1 MFKSPTRIIGFD
13 VLLRHFAITC
23 YNERKNCIL
32 NAKRLPPRAFG
43 TYTLNK
49 TKWLC
54 SVTTKRPSSFNSF
67 SSKGRASQLQ
77 VRFFFANVTTPLN
90 PRWAGV
96 LSDQNDYQPSTP
108 AWLGF
113 VCFVCCLL
121 DVSLCAEFVLL
132 LLLVVYGPSL
142 APIYTGCVFSRV
154 RMPLHSCMQI
164 MSACVREKN

>member
-1 MFKSPTRIIGFD
+1 MIGLD
-13 VLLRHFAITC
+13 VRWRHFVMTY

-43 TYTLNK
+43 TYTLNS

-54 SVTTKRPSSFNSF
+54 YVTTKRPSSFNSS

-77 VRFFFANVTTPLN
+77 VRPFLTNVTTPLN
-90 PRWAGV
+90 PRCAGV

-108 AWLGF
+108 AWLGLARF
-113 VCFVCCLL
+113 AFCLL
-121 DVSLCAEFVLL
+121 DVSLCDEFVLL
-132 LLLVVYGPSL
+132 VPLRAAYGPSL
-142 APIYTGCVFSRV
+142 APIYTGCAFSRV

-164 MSACVREKN
+164 ISAWVSVKN